1 MLVEIQ
7 PNQDLS
13 FSVSN
18 QIKEGEAPSKYNE
31 KEKKKKKEK
40 TPKRKQKIRTN
51 KKETN
56 SSKRGGIIK
65 ILTNQG

>member
-31 KEKKKKKEK
+31 KEKKKKEEK
-40 TPKRKQKIRTN
+40 TSKKKTKNKNKSKRK
-51 KKETN
+51 
-56 SSKRGGIIK
+56 
-65 ILTNQG
+65 